1 MNMTNIKF
9 TKEELR
15 RDYQEAGYD
24 RKNLS
29 IKYNTFAK
37 GKDIQEK
44 INSIL
49 KEIRSTQTE
58 FDIEDM
64 RDWFRLDPKVTK
76 LSQYLDG
83 EPIAFVKML
92 QADYESRAKCGGNSI
107 AGKYA
112 WNMFNKI
119 TDWLNEATKTDDQKA
134 AEVELENNIE
144 ELVSKLSFEL
154 ADFKV
159 RYLEKV
165 HETAGKRYERIPT
178 DIETL
183 KNQKL
188 AIDARYEAAH
198 KEKKGYH
205 VTWSIYSEGEKISNK
220 IARLKGIL
228 KMYPTVSEFQKFTVE
243 EATKQFEYNVHGLA
257 DRLLDKKF
265 IIEKITVSNVK
276 NDPKFFEMTI
286 TDGEKKLYCRSVLA
300 AQFSEKMIPHF
311 RFIMTERN

>member
-1 MNMTNIKF
+1 MANIKF

-15 RDYQEAGYD
+15 RDYEDAAYD

-37 GKDIQEK
+37 GKDIQDK

-92 QADYESRAKCGGNSI
+92 QADYESRAKKYSMRSI
-107 AGKYA
+107 AGKSI
-112 WNMFNKI
+112 WNMYDKI
-119 TDWLNEATKTDDQKA
+119 TAWLNEATKTDDQKA
-134 AEVELENNIE
+134 AEAELENNIE
-144 ELVSKLSFEL
+144 ELVSKLSSEL

-159 RYLEKV
+159 RYLERV
-165 HETAGKRYERIPT
+165 HEAAGKRYERIPT
-178 DIETL
+178 DIEAL
-183 KNQKL
+183 KNQRL
-188 AIDARYEAAH
+188 AIDARYEAAR
-198 KEKKGYH
+198 KEKKGYNA
-205 VTWSIYSEGEKISNK
+205 TWSIWSEREKVNNK
-220 IARLKGIL
+220 IGRLNGIL
-228 KMYPTVSEFQKFTVE
+228 RMYTTVEEFQKFTVE
-243 EATKQFEYNVHGLA
+243 EATKQFEYNVRGLA

-265 IIEKITVSNVK
+265 VIEKIIVSNVK

-311 RFIMTERN
+311 RFIMT

>member
-1 MNMTNIKF
+1 MTNKY
-9 TKEELR
+9 TKQELR
-15 RDYQEAGYD
+15 RDYEEAAYD

-29 IKYNTFAK
+29 VKYGVPAK
-37 GKDIQEK
+37 SKDIQEK

-58 FDIEDM
+58 FDKDDM

-92 QADYESRAKCGGNSI
+92 QADYESRAKRGGNSI

-112 WNMFNKI
+112 RNMYEKI
-119 TDWLNEATKTDDQKA
+119 TVWLNEATKTDDKKA
-134 AEVELENNIE
+134 AEAELENNIE
-144 ELVSKLSFEL
+144 KLVSKLSSEL

-165 HETAGKRYERIPT
+165 HEAAGKRYKRIPI
-178 DIETL
+178 DIKAL
-183 KNQKL
+183 KNQRL
-188 AIDARYEAAH
+188 AIEARYNAAR
-198 KEKKGYH
+198 KEKNK
-205 VTWSIYSEGEKISNK
+205 VDNK
-220 IARLKGIL
+220 IGRLKGIL
-228 KMYPTVSEFQKFTVE
+228 RMYPSVEEFQKFTVE
-243 EATKQFEYNVHGLA
+243 EATKQFECNVRGLA
-257 DRLLDKKF
+257 NRLIDKKF
-265 IIEKITVSNVK
+265 IIEKIIVSNVK

-311 RFIMTERN
+311 RFIMTERK

>member
-1 MNMTNIKF
+1 MNMTNVKF

-29 IKYNTFAK
+29 IKYGTVAK
-37 GKDIQEK
+37 GKDIQDK

-49 KEIRSTQTE
+49 KEIRSTQNE
-58 FDIEDM
+58 FDTDDIG
-64 RDWFRLDPKVTK
+64 DWFRLDPKVTK

-83 EPIAFVKML
+83 EPIAFVNMI
-92 QADYESRAKCGGNSI
+92 QSYYEARAKRGGNSI

-112 WNMFNKI
+112 RNMFDKI
-119 TDWLNEATKTDDQKA
+119 TTWLNEATKTDDQKA
-134 AEVELENNIE
+134 ADAELENNIE
-144 ELVSKLSFEL
+144 ELVSKLSAEL
-154 ADFKV
+154 EDFKV
-159 RYLEKV
+159 RYLERV
-165 HETAGKRYERIPT
+165 HEAAGKRYERIPT
-178 DIETL
+178 DIEAL
-183 KNQKL
+183 KNQRL
-188 AIDARYEAAH
+188 AIEARYDAAR

-205 VTWSIYSEGEKISNK
+205 ATWSIWSEKEKVDNK
-220 IARLKGIL
+220 IGRLNAIIR
-228 KMYPTVSEFQKFTVE
+228 MYPTVEEFQKFTVE
-243 EATKQFEYNVHGLA
+243 EATKQFEYNVRGLA

>member
-1 MNMTNIKF
+1 MTNIKF
-9 TKEELR
+9 SKEELR

-29 IKYNTFAK
+29 IKYGTFAK
-37 GKDIQEK
+37 AKDIQEK

-76 LSQYLDG
+76 LNQYLDG
-83 EPIAFVKML
+83 EPIEFVKML
-92 QADYESRAKCGGNSI
+92 LADYESRIKKYSASSI
-107 AGKYA
+107 AGKHVWSMYD
-112 WNMFNKI
+112 KI
-119 TDWLNEATKTDDQKA
+119 TAWLKEATKTDDQKA
-134 AEVELENNIE
+134 ADAELENNIE
-144 ELVSKLSFEL
+144 ELVSKLSSEL
-154 ADFKV
+154 DDFKV
-159 RYLEKV
+159 RYLERV
-165 HETAGKRYERIPT
+165 HEAAGNRYERIPS
-178 DIETL
+178 DIEAL
-183 KNQKL
+183 KNQRI
-188 AIDARYEAAH
+188 AIEARYDAAK

-205 VTWSIYSEGEKISNK
+205 VTWKIWSEKEKVDNK
-220 IARLKGIL
+220 IGRLNAVL
-228 KMYPTVSEFQKFTVE
+228 RMYPTVEEFQKMNVD
-243 EATKQFEYNVHGLA
+243 EATKQFEYNVRGLA

-265 IIEKITVSNVK
+265 VIEKITVSNVK

>member
-1 MNMTNIKF
+1 MTNIKF

-15 RDYQEAGYD
+15 LDYQEASYD

-92 QADYESRAKCGGNSI
+92 QTDYESRAKRGGNSI

-112 WNMFNKI
+112 WNMFDKI
-119 TDWLNEATKTDDQKA
+119 TAWLNEATKTDDQKA
-134 AEVELENNIE
+134 AEAELENNIV
-144 ELVSKLSFEL
+144 ELVSKLSSEL
-154 ADFKV
+154 ADFKS
-159 RYLEKV
+159 RYLERV
-165 HETAGKRYERIPT
+165 HEAAGKRYERIPT
-178 DIETL
+178 DIEAL
-183 KNQKL
+183 NNQKL

-205 VTWSIYSEGEKISNK
+205 VTWSIYSEGEKVSNK

-228 KMYPTVSEFQKFTVE
+228 KMYPTVSEFQKFAVE
-243 EATKQFEYNVHGLA
+243 EATKQFEYNIRGLA

-286 TDGEKKLYCRSVLA
+286 TDEEKKLYCRSVLA

>member
-1 MNMTNIKF
+1 MTSKY
-9 TKEELR
+9 TKQELR
-15 RDYQEAGYD
+15 RDYEEAAYD
-24 RKNLS
+24 RKNLGV
-29 IKYNTFAK
+29 KYGVPAK
-37 GKDIQEK
+37 SKDIQEK

-58 FDIEDM
+58 FDKDDM
-64 RDWFRLDPKVTK
+64 RDWFRLYPKVTK

-92 QADYESRAKCGGNSI
+92 QADYESRAKRDGNSI

-112 WNMFNKI
+112 RNMYEKI
-119 TDWLNEATKTDDQKA
+119 AAWLNDAAKTDDQKA
-134 AEVELENNIE
+134 AEAELENNIE
-144 ELVSKLSFEL
+144 ELVSKLSSEL

-165 HETAGKRYERIPT
+165 HEAAGKRYESIPT
-178 DIETL
+178 DIEAL
-183 KNQKL
+183 KNRRL
-188 AIDARYEAAH
+188 AIEVRYDAAR
-198 KEKKGYH
+198 KEKNN
-205 VTWSIYSEGEKISNK
+205 VDNK
-220 IARLKGIL
+220 IGRLNGIIR
-228 KMYPTVSEFQKFTVE
+228 MYSTVEEFQKFTVE
-243 EATKQFEYNVHGLA
+243 EATKQFEYNVRGLA
-257 DRLLDKKF
+257 NRLIDKKF
-265 IIEKITVSNVK
+265 IIEKIIVSNVK

>member
-1 MNMTNIKF
+1 MTNIKF

-15 RDYQEAGYD
+15 QDYQEAGYD

-29 IKYNTFAK
+29 IKYGTFAK
-37 GKDIQEK
+37 SKDIQEK

-58 FDIEDM
+58 FDKDDM

-83 EPIAFVKML
+83 ESIAFVKML
-92 QADYESRAKCGGNSI
+92 QADYESRTKKYNMSSI
-107 AGKYA
+107 AGKHA
-112 WNMFNKI
+112 WNMYDKI
-119 TDWLNEATKTDDQKA
+119 TAWLNESTKSDSQKA
-134 AEVELENNIE
+134 AEAELENNIG
-144 ELVSKLSFEL
+144 ELVSKLSSEL

-159 RYLEKV
+159 RYLERV
-165 HETAGKRYERIPT
+165 HEAAGKRYERIPT
-178 DIETL
+178 DIEAL
-183 KNQKL
+183 KNQRL
-188 AIDARYEAAH
+188 AIDARYDAAR
-198 KEKKGYH
+198 KEQ
-205 VTWSIYSEGEKISNK
+205 KISNAAWK
-220 IARLKGIL
+220 IWSEKEKVDNKIGRLNGIL
-228 KMYPTVSEFQKFTVE
+228 RMYPTVEEFQKMSVE
-243 EATKQFEYNVHGLA
+243 EATKQFEYNVRGLA

-265 IIEKITVSNVK
+265 IIEKIIVSNVK

>member
-1 MNMTNIKF
+1 MTNKY
-9 TKEELR
+9 TKQELR
-15 RDYQEAGYD
+15 RDYEEAAYD
-24 RKNLS
+24 RKNLGV
-29 IKYNTFAK
+29 KYGVPAK
-37 GKDIQEK
+37 SKDIQEK

-58 FDIEDM
+58 FDKDDM

-92 QADYESRAKCGGNSI
+92 QADYESRAKRGGNSI

-112 WNMFNKI
+112 RNMYEKI
-119 TDWLNEATKTDDQKA
+119 TVWLNEATKTDDKKA
-134 AEVELENNIE
+134 AEAELENNIE
-144 ELVSKLSFEL
+144 KLVSKLSSEL

-165 HETAGKRYERIPT
+165 HEAAGKRYKRIPI
-178 DIETL
+178 DIKAL
-183 KNQKL
+183 KNQRL
-188 AIDARYEAAH
+188 AIEARYNAAR
-198 KEKKGYH
+198 KEKNK
-205 VTWSIYSEGEKISNK
+205 VDNK
-220 IARLKGIL
+220 IGRLKGIL
-228 KMYPTVSEFQKFTVE
+228 RMYPSVEEFQKFTVE
-243 EATKQFEYNVHGLA
+243 EATKQFECNVRGLA
-257 DRLLDKKF
+257 NRLIDKKF
-265 IIEKITVSNVK
+265 IIEKIIVSNVK

-311 RFIMTERN
+311 RFIMTERK

>member
-15 RDYQEAGYD
+15 RDYQEASYD

-92 QADYESRAKCGGNSI
+92 QADYESSAKRGGNSI

-112 WNMFNKI
+112 RNMFNNI
-119 TDWLNEATKTDDQKA
+119 TAWLNEATKTDAQKA
-134 AEVELENNIE
+134 AEAKLENNIE
-144 ELVSKLSFEL
+144 ELVSKLSSEL
-154 ADFKV
+154 EDFKV
-159 RYLEKV
+159 RYLERV
-165 HETAGKRYERIPT
+165 HEAAGKRYERIPT
-178 DIETL
+178 DIEAL
-183 KNQKL
+183 KNQRL
-188 AIDARYEAAH
+188 AIEARYEAAR
-198 KEKKGYH
+198 KEKKCYNT
-205 VTWSIYSEGEKISNK
+205 TWSIWCEKNK
-220 IARLKGIL
+220 VDRKIGRLNGIL
-228 KMYPTVSEFQKFTVE
+228 QMYQTVEEFQKFTVE
-243 EATKQFEYNVHGLA
+243 EAAKYFDYNVRALA
-257 DRLLDKKF
+257 DRLFDKKF

-286 TDGEKKLYCRSVLA
+286 TDGEKKLYCRSILA

-311 RFIMTERN
+311 RFIMTDRK

>member
-1 MNMTNIKF
+1 MNMTNKY
-9 TKEELR
+9 TKQELR
-15 RDYQEAGYD
+15 IDYEEAAYD
-24 RKNLS
+24 RKNLGV
-29 IKYNTFAK
+29 KYGVPAK
-37 GKDIQEK
+37 SKDIQEK

-58 FDIEDM
+58 FDKDDM

-76 LSQYLDG
+76 LGQYLDG
-83 EPIAFVKML
+83 ETIAFVKML
-92 QADYESRAKCGGNSI
+92 QAYYESCAKRDGNSI

-112 WNMFNKI
+112 CNMYEKI
-119 TDWLNEATKTDDQKA
+119 TAWLNEATKTDDQKA
-134 AEVELENNIE
+134 AEAKLENNIE
-144 ELVSKLSFEL
+144 EIVSKLSSEL

-165 HETAGKRYERIPT
+165 HEAAGKRYERIPT
-178 DIETL
+178 DIEAL
-183 KNQKL
+183 KNQRL
-188 AIDARYEAAH
+188 AIEARYDAAR
-198 KEKKGYH
+198 KEKKCYNA
-205 VTWSIYSEGEKISNK
+205 TWSIWPEREKVNNK
-220 IARLKGIL
+220 IGRLNGIL
-228 KMYPTVSEFQKFTVE
+228 RMYPTVEQFQKFTVK
-243 EATKQFEYNVHGLA
+243 EATKQFEYNVRGLA

-276 NDPKFFEMTI
+276 NDTKFFEMTI

>member
-1 MNMTNIKF
+1 MTSKY
-9 TKEELR
+9 TKQELR
-15 RDYQEAGYD
+15 RDYEEAGYD

-29 IKYNTFAK
+29 VKYGVPAK

-58 FDIEDM
+58 FDKDDT

-76 LSQYLDG
+76 LGQYLDG

-92 QADYESRAKCGGNSI
+92 QADYESRAKRGGNSI

-112 WNMFNKI
+112 RNMYEKI
-119 TDWLNEATKTDDQKA
+119 TVWLNKATKADDQKA
-134 AEVELENNIE
+134 AEAELENNIE
-144 ELVSKLSFEL
+144 KLVSKLSSEL

-165 HETAGKRYERIPT
+165 HEAAGKRYKKILT
-178 DIETL
+178 DIKAL
-183 KNQKL
+183 KNQRL
-188 AIDARYEAAH
+188 AIEARYDAVR
-198 KEKKGYH
+198 KEKNK
-205 VTWSIYSEGEKISNK
+205 VDNK
-220 IARLKGIL
+220 IGRLNGIL
-228 KMYPTVSEFQKFTVE
+228 RMYPIVEEFQKFTVE
-243 EATKQFEYNVHGLA
+243 EATKQFEYNVRGLA
-257 DRLLDKKF
+257 NRLIDKKF
-265 IIEKITVSNVK
+265 IIEKIIVSNVK

-311 RFIMTERN
+311 RFIMTERK

>member
-1 MNMTNIKF
+1 MTNKY
-9 TKEELR
+9 TKQELR
-15 RDYQEAGYD
+15 RDYEEAAYD

-29 IKYNTFAK
+29 VKYGVPAK
-37 GKDIQEK
+37 SKDIQEK

-58 FDIEDM
+58 FDKDDM

-76 LSQYLDG
+76 LSKYLDG

-92 QADYESRAKCGGNSI
+92 QADYESRAKRGGNSI

-112 WNMFNKI
+112 RNMYEKI
-119 TDWLNEATKTDDQKA
+119 TVWLNKATKSDDQKA
-134 AEVELENNIE
+134 AEAELENNIE
-144 ELVSKLSFEL
+144 KLVSKLSSEL

-165 HETAGKRYERIPT
+165 HEAAGKRYKKILT
-178 DIETL
+178 DIKAL
-183 KNQKL
+183 KNQRL
-188 AIDARYEAAH
+188 AIEVRYEAVR
-198 KEKKGYH
+198 KEKNK
-205 VTWSIYSEGEKISNK
+205 VDNK
-220 IARLKGIL
+220 IGRLNGIIR
-228 KMYPTVSEFQKFTVE
+228 MYPTVEEFQKFTVE
-243 EATKQFEYNVHGLA
+243 EATKQFEYNVRGLA
-257 DRLLDKKF
+257 NRLIDKKF
-265 IIEKITVSNVK
+265 IIEKIIVSNVK

-311 RFIMTERN
+311 RFIMTERK

>member
-1 MNMTNIKF
+1 MTNKY
-9 TKEELR
+9 TKQELR
-15 RDYQEAGYD
+15 IDYEEAAYD

-29 IKYNTFAK
+29 IKYGVPAK

-58 FDIEDM
+58 FDKDDM

-76 LSQYLDG
+76 LGQYLDG

-92 QADYESRAKCGGNSI
+92 QAYYESCAKRDGNSI

-112 WNMFNKI
+112 CNMFGKI
-119 TDWLNEATKTDDQKA
+119 TAWLNEATKTDDQKA
-134 AEVELENNIE
+134 AEAKLENNIE
-144 ELVSKLSFEL
+144 ELVSKLSSEL

-165 HETAGKRYERIPT
+165 HEAAGKRYKKILT
-178 DIETL
+178 DIKAL
-183 KNQKL
+183 KNQRL
-188 AIDARYEAAH
+188 AIEARYEAAR

-205 VTWSIYSEGEKISNK
+205 ATLSIWSEKEKVDNK
-220 IARLKGIL
+220 IGRLNAIL
-228 KMYPTVSEFQKFTVE
+228 RMYPTVEEFYKFTVE
-243 EATKQFEYNVHGLA
+243 EAIKQFEYNVRGLA

-265 IIEKITVSNVK
+265 IIEKITVSNVN

-311 RFIMTERN
+311 RFIMTERK

>member
-1 MNMTNIKF
+1 MTNIKF

-58 FDIEDM
+58 FDIEDI
-64 RDWFRLDPKVTK
+64 RDWFRSDPKVTK

-92 QADYESRAKCGGNSI
+92 QADYESRAKRGGNSI

-112 WNMFNKI
+112 CNMFDKI
-119 TDWLNEATKTDDQKA
+119 TAWLNEATKTDDQKA
-134 AEVELENNIE
+134 AEAELENNIE
-144 ELVSKLSFEL
+144 ELVSKLSSEL

-165 HETAGKRYERIPT
+165 HEAAGKRYARIPT
-178 DIETL
+178 DIEAL
-183 KNQKL
+183 KNQRL
-188 AIDARYEAAH
+188 AIEARYDAAR
-198 KEKKGYH
+198 KEKKGYNA
-205 VTWSIYSEGEKISNK
+205 TWSIWSEKEKVDNK
-220 IARLKGIL
+220 IGRLNGIL
-228 KMYPTVSEFQKFTVE
+228 RMYSTVEEFQKFTVE
-243 EATKQFEYNVHGLA
+243 EATKQFEYNVRGLA